1 MHTPAEAV
9 EAPDTTEIAKPP
21 LVVMPTSSTEHSA
34 GELDRHQ
41 QPPLTAAVKRKRT
54 KRPRH
59 HPPASSASSSES
71 TTTEE
76 EDMAHCLI
84 LLAQGAAGGS
94 SGAGAVGGSGS
105 HAAVDSKPSPSPPSP
120 AAQQQAQPPP
130 PAAAPPPPVKSE
142 RYTSRKY
149 TEAATTVDGV
159 KAGFYVY
166 ECKTC
171 SKCFP
176 TFQALGG
183 HRASHKKPRLAG
195 TDDEIAINVV
205 TASSTIIKQLKPPPM
220 TTAPPPVSAL
230 QQRPQN
236 QMDVAVFPDVTT
248 ALSLNS
254 VAISSSKL
262 RVHECSICGAEFASG
277 QALGGHM
284 RRHRPLNAPERAVT
298 AIAGADTKK
307 EGSAGINLELDLNL
321 PAPSS
326 DEEAAVSLPAAA
338 APPPAVVLGL
348 GQLSDG
354 KRAGLMLTAS
364 ALVDCHY

>member
-1 MHTPAEAV
+1 M
-9 EAPDTTEIAKPP
+9 
-21 LVVMPTSSTEHSA
+21 
-34 GELDRHQ
+34 
-41 QPPLTAAVKRKRT
+41 
-54 KRPRH
+54 
-59 HPPASSASSSES
+59 
-71 TTTEE
+71 
-76 EDMAHCLI
+76 
-84 LLAQGAAGGS
+84 LA
-94 SGAGAVGGSGS
+94 
-105 HAAVDSKPSPSPPSP
+105 
-120 AAQQQAQPPP
+120 
-130 PAAAPPPPVKSE
+130 PVKSE

-171 SKCFP
+171 NKCFP

-195 TDDEIAINVV
+195 ADDEIAINVV
-205 TASSTIIKQLKPPPM
+205 TASNTAIKQ
-220 TTAPPPVSAL
+220 
-230 QQRPQN
+230 QQRPPMATASPPPALQPP

-254 VAISSSKL
+254 VAAISSSKL

-298 AIAGADTKK
+298 AIAGTDTKK
-307 EGSAGINLELDLNL
+307 EGSASINLELDLNL
-321 PAPSS
+321 PAPS
-326 DEEAAVSLPAAA
+326 DEEAVVSLPA
-338 APPPAVVLGL
+338 AVVLGL
-348 GQLSDG
+348 GPLSDG
-354 KRAGLMLTAS
+354 QKAGLMLTAS

>member
-1 MHTPAEAV
+1 MHTPEAV
-9 EAPDTTEIAKPP
+9 EAPETREIMIAKPPP

-84 LLAQGAAGGS
+84 LLAQGASGGS
-94 SGAGAVGGSGS
+94 SGA
-105 HAAVDSKPSPSPPSP
+105 HAAVDSKPSPSPSP
-120 AAQQQAQPPP
+120 AQQPLPPPAP
-130 PAAAPPPPVKSE
+130 PAAAPPPAVRSE

-171 SKCFP
+171 NKCFP

-195 TDDEIAINVV
+195 ADDEIAINVV
-205 TASSTIIKQLKPPPM
+205 TASNAAIKQQKPPM
-220 TTAPPPVSAL
+220 ATASPPPPVARLQPQMGVVAL
-230 QQRPQN
+230 
-236 QMDVAVFPDVTT
+236 FPDVTT

-254 VAISSSKL
+254 VAISSSKQL

-298 AIAGADTKK
+298 AIASADTKK
-307 EGSAGINLELDLNL
+307 EGIAGINLELDLNL
-321 PAPSS
+321 PAPS
-326 DEEAAVSLPAAA
+326 DEEAVSVSLPAAA
-338 APPPAVVLGL
+338 AAAVPAVVLGL
-348 GQLSDG
+348 GQFSDG
-354 KRAGLMLTAS
+354 KKAGLMLTAS

>member
-1 MHTPAEAV
+1 MHTPEAV
-9 EAPDTTEIAKPP
+9 EIAKPPP

-41 QPPLTAAVKRKRT
+41 QPPLSAAVKRKRT

-94 SGAGAVGGSGS
+94 GSGV
-105 HAAVDSKPSPSPPSP
+105 AVDSKPSPSPSPSP
-120 AAQQQAQPPP
+120 TAAQQQAPQPSP

-171 SKCFP
+171 NKCFP

-195 TDDEIAINVV
+195 ADDEIAINVV
-205 TASSTIIKQLKPPPM
+205 TASNTAIKQ
-220 TTAPPPVSAL
+220 
-230 QQRPQN
+230 QQRPPMATASPPPALQPP

-254 VAISSSKL
+254 VAAISSSKL

-298 AIAGADTKK
+298 AIAGTDTKK
-307 EGSAGINLELDLNL
+307 EGSASINLELDLNL
-321 PAPSS
+321 PAPS
-326 DEEAAVSLPAAA
+326 DEEAVVSLPA
-338 APPPAVVLGL
+338 AVVLGL
-348 GQLSDG
+348 GPLSDG
-354 KRAGLMLTAS
+354 KKAGLMLTAS

>member
-1 MHTPAEAV
+1 MHTPEAV
-9 EAPDTTEIAKPP
+9 EIAKPPP

-41 QPPLTAAVKRKRT
+41 QPPLSAAVKRKRT

-94 SGAGAVGGSGS
+94 GSGV
-105 HAAVDSKPSPSPPSP
+105 AVDSKPSPSPP
-120 AAQQQAQPPP
+120 AAQQQAPQPSPH
-130 PAAAPPPPVKSE
+130 AAAPPPPVKSE

-171 SKCFP
+171 NKCFP

-195 TDDEIAINVV
+195 ADDEIAINIV
-205 TASSTIIKQLKPPPM
+205 TASNTAIKQ
-220 TTAPPPVSAL
+220 
-230 QQRPQN
+230 QQRPPMATASPPPALQPP

-254 VAISSSKL
+254 VAAISSSKL

-298 AIAGADTKK
+298 AIAGTDTKK
-307 EGSAGINLELDLNL
+307 EGSASINLELDLNL
-321 PAPSS
+321 PAPS
-326 DEEAAVSLPAAA
+326 DEEAVVSLPA
-338 APPPAVVLGL
+338 AVVLGL
-348 GQLSDG
+348 GPLSDG
-354 KRAGLMLTAS
+354 QKAGLMLTAS

>member
-1 MHTPAEAV
+1 MQAEV
-9 EAPDTTEIAKPP
+9 THRESKPK
-21 LVVMPTSSTEHSA
+21 LALMVPTSSTEHS
-34 GELDRHQ
+34 GKVDRHQ
-41 QPPLTAAVKRKRT
+41 PLVGAGAVVKRKRT

-84 LLAQGAAGGS
+84 LLAQ
-94 SGAGAVGGSGS
+94 SGAGTQ
-105 HAAVDSKPSPSPPSP
+105 AAVDSRPPP
-120 AAQQQAQPPP
+120 ATQPPAVLTVKQQAQPSLAT
-130 PAAAPPPPVKSE
+130 AAAPAVVKSE

-149 TEAATTVDGV
+149 TEAATTADGV

-171 SKCFP
+171 NKCFP

-183 HRASHKKPRLAG
+183 HRASHKKPRVVG
-195 TDDEIAINVV
+195 PDEENTIASNVITTTKQKPPIA
-205 TASSTIIKQLKPPPM
+205 TASPLPPP
-220 TTAPPPVSAL
+220 PPPQV
-230 QQRPQN
+230 
-236 QMDVAVFPDVTT
+236 DVVAVFPDVTT
-248 ALSLNS
+248 ALSLNN
-254 VAISSSKL
+254 VIGAGSSSKL

-298 AIAGADTKK
+298 AITTDTKK
-307 EGSAGINLELDLNL
+307 EASASINLELDLNL
-321 PAPSS
+321 PAPS
-326 DEEAAVSLPAAA
+326 DEEAVSLP
-338 APPPAVVLGL
+338 PPPPVVLGL
-348 GQLSDG
+348 GQFNDG
-354 KRAGLMLTAS
+354 KKAGLMLTAS

>member
-1 MHTPAEAV
+1 MHTPEAV
-9 EAPDTTEIAKPP
+9 EIAKPPP

-41 QPPLTAAVKRKRT
+41 QPPLSAAVKRKRT

-94 SGAGAVGGSGS
+94 GSGV
-105 HAAVDSKPSPSPPSP
+105 AVDSKPSPSPP
-120 AAQQQAQPPP
+120 AAQQQAPQPSP
-130 PAAAPPPPVKSE
+130 PAAAPPPLVKSE

-171 SKCFP
+171 NKCFP

-195 TDDEIAINVV
+195 ADDEIAINVV
-205 TASSTIIKQLKPPPM
+205 TASKTAIKQ
-220 TTAPPPVSAL
+220 
-230 QQRPQN
+230 QQRPPMATASPPPALQPP

-254 VAISSSKL
+254 VAAIRSSKL

-298 AIAGADTKK
+298 AIAGTDTKK
-307 EGSAGINLELDLNL
+307 EGSASINLELDLNL
-321 PAPSS
+321 PAPS
-326 DEEAAVSLPAAA
+326 DGEAVVSLPA
-338 APPPAVVLGL
+338 AVVLGL
-348 GQLSDG
+348 GPLSDG
-354 KRAGLMLTAS
+354 KKAGLMLTAS

>member
-1 MHTPAEAV
+1 MHTPEAV
-9 EAPDTTEIAKPP
+9 EIAKPPP

-41 QPPLTAAVKRKRT
+41 QPPLSAAVKRKRT

-94 SGAGAVGGSGS
+94 GSGV
-105 HAAVDSKPSPSPPSP
+105 AVDSKPSPSPSPSPP
-120 AAQQQAQPPP
+120 AAQQQAPQPSP

-171 SKCFP
+171 NKCFP

-195 TDDEIAINVV
+195 ADDEIAINVV
-205 TASSTIIKQLKPPPM
+205 TASNTAIKQ
-220 TTAPPPVSAL
+220 
-230 QQRPQN
+230 QQRPPMATASPPPALQPP
-236 QMDVAVFPDVTT
+236 QMDVAAFPDVTT

-254 VAISSSKL
+254 VAAISSSKL

-298 AIAGADTKK
+298 AIAGTDTKK
-307 EGSAGINLELDLNL
+307 EGSASINLELDLNL
-321 PAPSS
+321 PAPS
-326 DEEAAVSLPAAA
+326 DEEAVVSLPA
-338 APPPAVVLGL
+338 AVVLGL
-348 GQLSDG
+348 GPLSDG
-354 KRAGLMLTAS
+354 KKAGLMLTAS

>member
-1 MHTPAEAV
+1 MHTPEAV
-9 EAPDTTEIAKPP
+9 EIAKPPP

-41 QPPLTAAVKRKRT
+41 QPPLSAAVKRKRT

-94 SGAGAVGGSGS
+94 GSGV
-105 HAAVDSKPSPSPPSP
+105 AVDSKPSPSPSPSPP
-120 AAQQQAQPPP
+120 AAQQQAPQPSP

-171 SKCFP
+171 NKCFP

>member
-1 MHTPAEAV
+1 V

-195 TDDEIAINVV
+195 ADDEIAINVV
-205 TASSTIIKQLKPPPM
+205 TASNTAIKQ
-220 TTAPPPVSAL
+220 
-230 QQRPQN
+230 QQRPPMATASPPPALQPP

-254 VAISSSKL
+254 VAAISSSKL

-298 AIAGADTKK
+298 AIAGTDTKK
-307 EGSAGINLELDLNL
+307 EGSASINLELDLNL
-321 PAPSS
+321 PAPS
-326 DEEAAVSLPAAA
+326 DEEAVVSLPA
-338 APPPAVVLGL
+338 AVVLGL
-348 GQLSDG
+348 GPLSDG
-354 KRAGLMLTAS
+354 KKAGLMLTAS